1 MDEIIQFA
9 PLDLNRPSAADQ
21 IYAELHRQVLSLELK
36 PGAKISEVEVAK
48 AMGVSRQP
56 VRDAFYRLSKLGFL
70 LIRPQR
76 ATTVTLI
83 SSAAVMRARF
93 IRTALEVE
101 TIRAATPRLTERDHD
116 DLARILD
123 AQDRA
128 IEADDRP
135 GFHRLDDS
143 FHHEICARA
152 KLEFTW
158 ELIAENKGHMD
169 RVRML
174 SLSFA
179 SRTAWEDHVQILAA
193 LRSRDPE
200 QSTAA
205 MRAHLS
211 RIKEQI
217 DRILEQNHDY
227 FAEETASERL
237 DF

>member
-1 MDEIIQFA
+1 MDEITQFA
-9 PLDLNRPSAADQ
+9 PLDLARPSVADQ
-21 IYAELHRQVLSLELK
+21 IYSELHRQVLSLELK
-36 PGAKISEVEVAK
+36 PGAKISEIEVAK

-101 TIRAATPRLTERDHD
+101 TIRAATPRLSEHDLD
-116 DLARILD
+116 DLARILEE
-123 AQDRA
+123 QDRA

-135 GFHRLDDS
+135 GFHRLDDA
-143 FHHEICARA
+143 FHREICARA
-152 KLEFTW
+152 NLSFTW
-158 ELIAENKGHMD
+158 ELISENKGHMD

-179 SRTAWEDHVQILAA
+179 SRTAWEDHLQILAA

-227 FAEETASERL
+227 FADEPASERP

>member
-1 MDEIIQFA
+1 MTQVLHLPKLDFA
-9 PLDLNRPSAADQ
+9 PNTVADQ
-21 IYAELHRQVLSLELK
+21 IYAELYRQVLSLELK
-36 PGAKISEVEVAK
+36 PGAKLSEIEVAK

-56 VRDAFYRLSKLGFL
+56 VRDAFYRLSKNGFL

-83 SSAAVMRARF
+83 SAAAVMRARF

-101 TIRAATPRLTERDHD
+101 TIRTAAPRLCETD
-116 DLARILD
+116 LD
-123 AQDRA
+123 ALAAIIEAQDAA
-128 IEADDRP
+128 ICADDRH
-135 GFHRLDDS
+135 GFHRLDDA
-143 FHHEICARA
+143 FHREICARA
-152 KLEFTW
+152 NLAFTW

-179 SRTAWEDHVQILAA
+179 SRTAWEDHVEILKA
-193 LRSRDPE
+193 LRGREPE
-200 QSTAA
+200 AAAAA

-217 DRILEQNHDY
+217 DRILQQNHDY
-227 FAEETASERL
+227 FAEEPADARL

>member
-1 MDEIIQFA
+1 MTETMQL
-9 PLDLNRPSAADQ
+9 PRLDLAQPTVADQ

-36 PGAKISEVEVAK
+36 PGAKISEIEVAK

-70 LIRPQR
+70 QIRPQR

-83 SSAAVMRARF
+83 SSEAVMQARF

-101 TIRAATPRLTERDHD
+101 TIRAATPRLSSADHD
-116 DLARILD
+116 DLARILEQ
-123 AQDRA
+123 QDRA
-128 IEADDRP
+128 ILADDRP
-135 GFHRLDDS
+135 GFHRLDDA
-143 FHHEICARA
+143 FHREICARA
-152 KLEFTW
+152 GLNFTW

-179 SRTAWEDHVQILAA
+179 SRTAWEDHVNILAA
-193 LRSRDPE
+193 LRSRAPE
-200 QSTAA
+200 QAAAA

-217 DRILEQNHDY
+217 DRILQQNHDY
-227 FAEETASERL
+227 FADEPSTDRL
-237 DF
+237 GL

>member
-1 MDEIIQFA
+1 MTNALQLPKLDFA
-9 PLDLNRPSAADQ
+9 PTTVADQ
-21 IYAELHRQVLSLELK
+21 VYAELHRQVLSLELK
-36 PGAKISEVEVAK
+36 PGAKISEIEVAK

-83 SSAAVMRARF
+83 SGAAVMRARF

-101 TIRAATPRLTERDHD
+101 TIRTAAPRLSEA
-116 DLARILD
+116 DLDTLAEIIEK
-123 AQDRA
+123 QDVA
-128 IEADDRP
+128 IKADDRN
-135 GFHRLDDS
+135 GFHLLDDA

-152 KLEFTW
+152 NLAFTW
-158 ELIAENKGHMD
+158 ELISENKGHMD

-179 SRTAWEDHVQILAA
+179 SRTAWEDHVAILAA
-193 LRSRDPE
+193 LRGREPE
-200 QSTAA
+200 AAAAA
-205 MRAHLS
+205 MRSHLS

-217 DRILEQNHDY
+217 DRILQQNHDY
-227 FAEETASERL
+227 FAEETSDASL

>member
-1 MDEIIQFA
+1 MPDNVQL
-9 PLDLNRPSAADQ
+9 PQLDLSRPTVADQ
-21 IYAELHRQVLSLELK
+21 IYAELYRQVLSLELK
-36 PGAKISEVEVAK
+36 PGAKISEIEVAK

-83 SSAAVMRARF
+83 SAAAVMRARF

-101 TIRAATPRLTERDHD
+101 TIRTAAPRLTDTDLD
-116 DLARILD
+116 DLQRILD

-143 FHHEICARA
+143 FHYEICARA
-152 KLEFTW
+152 NVAFAW
-158 ELIAENKGHMD
+158 ELILENKGHMD

-179 SRTAWEDHVQILAA
+179 SRMAWEDHVQILEA

-200 QSTAA
+200 RSAAA
-205 MRAHLS
+205 MREHLS
-211 RIKEQI
+211 RIKQQI
-217 DRILEQNHDY
+217 DRILERNHDY
-227 FAEETASERL
+227 FADEPPSERL